1 MESHSK
7 LSCNSK
13 NDENNIILLW
23 IMYHFQR
30 DGTWYNWLVE
40 EFVKTLNLALVCSCV
55 RLFATRFLRI
65 RSLLFSESAKKMFQ
79 TLFWQ
84 KFPFCPFWPKILQIW
99 HILPKIQVFC
109 ILSKSFHYN
118 LLIFG
123 TKPSLWSR
131 KIWQFTLFGRNPKMT
146 HYVQNWPKFGLN
158 LVISGYISVLKQGV
172 RKKLLSKIQLY

>member
-30 DGTWYNWLVE
+30 DGTWYNWVVE

-65 RSLLFSESAKKMFQ
+65 RSLLFSE
-79 TLFWQ
+79 TLQLVRTHKRGKSRFNHFGQ
-84 KFPFCPFWPKILQIW
+84 KCPKFAILVQNAQKW
-99 HILPKIQVFC
+99 SFSHFYRNNGFA
-109 ILSKSFHYN
+109 ILSKIRKWPFLAKTDPN
-118 LLIFG
+118 LAISSLIRRFCNIF
-123 TKPSLWSR
+123 SSQ
-131 KIWQFTLFGRNPKMT
+131 I
-146 HYVQNWPKFGLN
+146 
-158 LVISGYISVLKQGV
+158 
-172 RKKLLSKIQLY
+172 